1 MRSQPSIKLATRQSS
16 IKLATSVRAFLREE
30 REFEERDSLSNVKD
44 FEGDYVL
51 EMRVLDGCV
60 E

>member
-1 MRSQPSIKLATRQSS
+1 MRRQSS

-60 E
+60 G